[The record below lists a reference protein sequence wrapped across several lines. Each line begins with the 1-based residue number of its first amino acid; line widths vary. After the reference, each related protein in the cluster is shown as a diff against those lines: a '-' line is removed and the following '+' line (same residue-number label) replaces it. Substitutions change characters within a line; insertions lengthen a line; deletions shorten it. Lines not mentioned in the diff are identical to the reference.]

1 MAKVSHD
8 SNKNQLEWEG
18 AKVDSLGGIA
28 IFRLLLETQTTLNEY
43 KIIGLNFRNTSLLA
57 AARPGKRVITF
68 AAESSRS

>member
-43 KIIGLNFRNTSLLA
+43 KIIGLNFRMCSPETFDFLYPSLWH
-57 AARPGKRVITF
+57 GK
-68 AAESSRS
+68 EE